1 MPSEAAWLSATPDTG
16 VDVGVEVPN
25 VVVYVSPAY
34 EKTMKAVYA
43 KIGDRENVKV
53 VPLRFHQT
61 ELDAKAFLT
70 LMAVESG
77 DYTPLYMHVVMVRST
92 FSSLVSSHP
101 QLTTSITSQSSAN

>member
-1 MPSEAAWLSATPDTG
+1 MPSEAAWLSSTNINPG
-16 VDVGVEVPN
+16 GEGVEVPN

-43 KIGDRENVKV
+43 KIGGRADVKV

-77 DYTPLYMHVVMVRST
+77 DYTPLYMHVVMVR
-92 FSSLVSSHP
+92 FPVSYSHCV
-101 QLTTSITSQSSAN
+101 IF